1 MAFWNQGGADFSN
14 LKPALMPEEM
24 GDVQEPDGFWESTGD
39 AVQAGLMTT
48 GTAAWQLATVPAIG
62 ADWVKS
68 KATGVDSTEYQ
79 DAMFSSVVDP
89 AVQYVDSLSHRERTM
104 AGSLSFGIGKVL
116 TEFAGGGAPSMA
128 VAEFSGRASSE
139 IRAGNSVMDAN
150 MLALNQAAWAYAGAR
165 LPGALG
171 GSLKTKIATG
181 AGINVVAGI
190 GQRAT
195 EYGLMTM
202 QGDARAADIS
212 VFGFQDML
220 VDAVL
225 GAAFGPLDSVRTKGM
240 DMPDGKAIDGAMLMD
255 RARFEDVQVGVRAP
269 DVMAKVDRGIA
280 EQVRAMQENR
290 PALVERLPDEVTMPS
305 RDGLFAKVGSE
316 AYRENLRAW
325 MGDSKVVDENGS
337 PLVVYHGTAGDFD
350 SFDTGR
356 SGSAID
362 AGKLGEGLYFTQD
375 PGWAEGYAKNAARN
389 GGNAKILP
397 VHLSL
402 KNPLVFDDVGN
413 LWAKLRKQSE
423 EWGIREDPVLNEDN
437 TPNPAWSKQF
447 TKKAQ
452 QLGFDGVQLT
462 SRFKQTEYVVFSK
475 EQIKSAIGNS
485 GRFDI
490 EGGSLTDLVDATE
503 LDAKLKNMPADEIA
517 SALGIKPDPDM
528 KAMQAEI
535 TTLRDSQVDLS
546 QPIVPDVDPAAVSEL
561 RAQAQAIE
569 AERGAAND
577 PDVTEATAFADRVKS
592 IREVMGCLLRIGA

>member
-24 GDVQEPDGFWESTGD
+24 GDVQEPAGFLESTGD
-39 AVQAGLMTT
+39 SLQAGLMTT

-68 KATGVDSTEYQ
+68 KATGIETTEQQ
-79 DAMFSSVVDP
+79 DLMFSNIIDP
-89 AVQYVDSLSHRERTM
+89 AVQYVDSLSHKERTL

-128 VAEFSGRASSE
+128 VAEFSGRSTSE
-139 IRAGNSVMDAN
+139 IRGGNSVMDAN

-171 GSLKTKIATG
+171 GSLTTKIASG

-225 GAAFGPLDSVRTKGM
+225 GAAFGPLDSARTKGIEK
-240 DMPDGKAIDGAMLMD
+240 PDGRAIDGAMLMD

-290 PALVERLPDEVTMPS
+290 PALVERLPDEVTMPVTHGPVVSFKTAKGSTYEINPDGTTS
-305 RDGLFAKVGSE
+305 RNKAARPEHPGEQGPQPASQRTFYVTPEAVQALGEIQAQGYTERRQIVTDGKQ
-316 AYRENLRAW
+316 
-325 MGDSKVVDENGS
+325 
-337 PLVVYHGTAGDFD
+337 AGIRYMD
-350 SFDTGR
+350 GK
-356 SGSAID
+356 D
-362 AGKLGEGLYFTQD
+362 AGKFERRTVIDVQDAPSVGLIPVELWKDGSTVHF
-375 PGWAEGYAKNAARN
+375 
-389 GGNAKILP
+389 GNPI
-397 VHLSL
+397 VE
-402 KNPLVFDDVGN
+402 V
-413 LWAKLRKQSE
+413 
-423 EWGIREDPVLNEDN
+423 
-437 TPNPAWSKQF
+437 
-447 TKKAQ
+447 
-452 QLGFDGVQLT
+452 
-462 SRFKQTEYVVFSK
+462 SRR
-475 EQIKSAIGNS
+475 A
-485 GRFDI
+485 
-490 EGGSLTDLVDATE
+490 VDAQRIAHILRDDAEITGL
-503 LDAKLKNMPADEIA
+503 LDSPGKDIGDASEADIA
-517 SALGIKPDPDM
+517 ALFGIKPDPDM

-546 QPIVPDVDPAAVSEL
+546 QPIVPDVDPAAVAEL

-577 PDVTEATAFADRVKS
+577 PDVAEATAFADRVKS
-592 IREVMGCLLRIGA
+592 IRDVMGCLLRIGA